1 MKMNDFRKELKLSLS
16 NGELYDLIYFFG
28 PKLGKLYNSRK
39 ITSRYFDTNDFKLY
53 KDSINYDIDKF
64 KFRLRQYSDSK
75 KIYQEVK
82 ENTQLGKYKKVKVT
96 EYKSFDEVNSVVY
109 KDLNLFPCLEVEYIR
124 DYYKL
129 ENSRITIDK
138 KIKFRNKLNRS
149 SQLINL
155 GFYKNIVEFK
165 ILNLDNTEIE
175 NTIPYNTINFSKY
188 VHGVQKIYNLN

>member
-1 MKMNDFRKELKLSLS
+1 MSNFRKELKLSLS

-28 PKLGKLYNSRK
+28 PKLEKLYNSRK

-64 KFRLRQYSDSK
+64 KFRFRKYSDSQ
-75 KIYQEVK
+75 KIYQEIK
-82 ENTQLGKYKKVKVT
+82 ENTKLGKYKKVNIT

-109 KDLNLFPCLEVEYIR
+109 KDLNLFPSLEIEYNR

-129 ENSRITIDK
+129 ENTRITIDK
-138 KIKFRNKLNRS
+138 KIKFRNTLNRS

-175 NTIPYNTINFSKY
+175 NNIPYNTINFSKY